1 MSTNYI
7 NKITASNGT
16 TYDIAEGVDTRLFT
30 GKCTTSSGTIAKVVT
45 LDDATNFSLVEGVKV
60 AVYFELSNSSATAT
74 LNVNS
79 TGAKN
84 IYFGGNDILWAAGET
99 VIFTYDGGSEWIMSS
114 SGGAINY
121 ALSHATDSKVAQN
134 YSTTNANYPVLFS
147 AVPGVSSTSG
157 RGNQEARLN
166 NSVYYNPSTE
176 TLTAKNLVV
185 NTSIL
190 NFFQITTAEF
200 TASGNVS
207 AHSYIAAASKTIPA
221 ASRVSGYNLVGI
233 VGVKT
238 SNYRI
243 IPTSCYV
250 TSNTTVF
257 LGYAN
262 TTATATTSAPT
273 LTLYLLWARAEV
285 TLPS

>member
-16 TYDIAEGVDTRLFT
+16 TYDIAEGVDTRIFT
-30 GKCTTSSGTIAKVVT
+30 GKCTTSGGTAAKVAT
-45 LDDATNFSLVEGVKV
+45 LDDSTNFSLAEGVKV
-60 AVYFELSNSSATAT
+60 AIYFETANISSTAT

-84 IYFGGNDILWAAGET
+84 ISFGGGDIIWAAGET
-99 VIFTYDGGSEWIMSS
+99 IIFTFDGGSEWIMTS
-114 SGGAINY
+114 SGGAIAY
-121 ALSHATDSKVAQN
+121 GISSASDSKVTQN
-134 YSTTNANYPVLFS
+134 YSTTSSNYPVLFS
-147 AVPGVSSTSG
+147 AVAGVSSTSS
-157 RGNQEARLN
+157 RGDQEARLN
-166 NSVYYNPSTE
+166 NSVYYNPGTE
-176 TLTAKNLVV
+176 TLTTKNLLI
-185 NTSIL
+185 NSAIN
-190 NFFQITTAEF
+190 NFFQITTAAF

-207 AHSYIAAASKTIPA
+207 AHSYITAVSKTIPTG
-221 ASRVSGYNLVGI
+221 SRVSGYNLVGI
-233 VGVKT
+233 VGVET
-238 SNYRI
+238 SNYRV

-273 LTLYLLWARAEV
+273 LTLYLLWAKAGV